1 MIFIVYS
8 HVIPT
13 TMTLS
18 KWSKIK
24 HLKNKDIKV
33 KENKLTCAV
42 LEMSCWLSQNCLLA
56 FPILYDILLLA
67 QTRIFFFKFWK
78 VKIKQHFWNLLR
90 PSETNKDIQAVLA
103 SSCSLWLQI
112 HLIFVKETLADQ
124 EQLKPIKCVEIEV
137 FHNLL
142 KYSFNWRIIALQ
154 CCVSF
159 CWTIAWISH
168 APCLFNLPPH
178 HPSPLG
184 CHRARVDSLC
194 YIVIFH

>member
-42 LEMSCWLSQNCLLA
+42 LEMSSWLSQNCLLA

-67 QTRIFFFKFWK
+67 QTRIFFQ
-78 VKIKQHFWNLLR
+78 ILEG
-90 PSETNKDIQAVLA
+90 ETKAA
-103 SSCSLWLQI
+103 
-112 HLIFVKETLADQ
+112 
-124 EQLKPIKCVEIEV
+124 
-137 FHNLL
+137 LL
-142 KYSFNWRIIALQ
+142 KSVEA
-154 CCVSF
+154 
-159 CWTIAWISH
+159 IS
-168 APCLFNLPPH
+168 
-178 HPSPLG
+178 
-184 CHRARVDSLC
+184 DK
-194 YIVIFH
+194 